1 MVVCILFKSSFLTNQ
16 SKSVTERVST
26 NHVVV
31 WCHHHSTDHWSH
43 LLTRV
48 NILRYYHRECAA
60 ASNEHQSLLIIVRV
74 VKCWSIFFIACMLY
88 DVCMIVIVWYASVE
102 AVSQHSVDGAVSSTL
117 LSTDQWLTHHHT
129 TLYLAPLQLHQHLQS
144 SVIITETVNPGCIV
158 TSPQWENLGWFT
170 C

>member
-129 TLYLAPLQLHQHLQS
+129 TLPCSTPVTLSISSLQWLKQWTQAELWHLLIGKILVDS
-144 SVIITETVNPGCIV
+144 LVK
-158 TSPQWENLGWFT
+158 
-170 C
+170 